1 MNKTLPDGVIWTGSE
16 GAVIPMANVETLLQP
31 TVFNMGTDGYHTN
44 AIACRLMISPLE
56 QFLSASFIL
65 EYIKREI
72 TREMSQSNRP
82 TQIQL
87 LQNSQPNANGVTPLR
102 FATQLRCLI
111 IF

>member
-1 MNKTLPDGVIWTGSE
+1 
-16 GAVIPMANVETLLQP
+16 MANVETLLQP

-56 QFLSASFIL
+56 QFLSASYIL

-87 LQNSQPNANGVTPLR
+87 IQNSQPNANGVTPLR
-102 FATQLRCLI
+102 FATQLWFEFILLHRGLTLAETG
-111 IF
+111 FFSRYLNF